1 MTSKKNNIRTLITKI
16 ILTCL
21 VFMLAFS
28 AFNIGKV
35 LASVDDIVIENASII
50 DKSSTTDAS
59 IISQNKDK
67 LETNVTYH
75 NVNDYVEFKLTLK
88 NNDSKKYTI
97 KTISDNNTNSN
108 IVYEYDKHE
117 NEEFTSGSE
126 KDINIKITYKTEAT
140 DKNGRDVNNNVEFTI
155 TFVDEDGNES
165 DKVVPINPKT
175 GDNLIIYIITGS
187 ISLLG
192 LILILKNKK
201 LSKSLLAILLI
212 TPFIVKAATLSYTFN
227 FNSEVKLYDKML
239 VTIDINGEK
248 EERLI
253 PYKTK
258 ITEPDPI
265 SIPGY
270 SFVGWYNVNNEEF
283 DFNNNITEDT
293 NIKAKYN
300 LLSYDITYN
309 LNGGVETTNPST
321 YTVEDNITLAN
332 PTKDYYDFIGWTGT
346 DLSEPTKNVVIKNKI
361 ENRTYLANYIPTTY
375 TIAYTGLTAEEIAAL
390 GNPTNYNIETSTF
403 TLVNPTKD
411 GYNFKGWT
419 GSNGDTPGNV
429 TINTGSHDNK
439 SYKANFEA
447 IEYDINYDLNG
458 GTVSTSNPSK
468 YTIESND
475 ITLIEPTKEGYTFI
489 GWTGTNI
496 DTPTKNITIPKGSIG
511 LRNYVANYSLVTYTI
526 TYSNITDAER
536 TIINNP
542 TEYNIESTTITLTN
556 PSNRLDIDNNPLED
570 FIGWD
575 DGNGNVS
582 ASVTIAQGSVGNKIY
597 TAVWGDN
604 DSEYTIN
611 YNLNGGSLTT
621 NNPTKYKRTTDTF
634 TLNNPSKEHYNFTG
648 WSGTGITGTST
659 EVTITKGSAGNR
671 NYVAN
676 YAPIDYTITYT
687 GLTAEEITAL
697 GNPDKYNIETTT
709 FTLVNPSDRLDTD
722 GDVEYEFAGWKI
734 GSTTSNTV
742 TLPDTN
748 NMGNKIYEATWNYVT
763 PTTYTINY
771 NLNGGTVTTN
781 NPTEFNKLTTPFTL
795 NNPTKTG
802 YNFKGW
808 SGTGL
813 TGDENITVVVN
824 TKTKSNLSYT
834 ANYSAKKYNVIFDG
848 NDSSVT
854 GTMNP
859 QEHTYDDSLAL
870 TKNTFERTGYNFLG
884 WNTKANGLGT
894 HYDDEDIVTNLST
907 EEDVTL
913 YAEWEEK
920 TITVT
925 FDSQGGSIV
934 SAQVLTYGQTL
945 GDVMSSL
952 PETNKTNS
960 VFMGWYEDLNASPI
974 DLTYAPSDNVTLLA
988 KWSNIICKKAITLNT
1003 ETCNSP
1009 NSKGCK
1015 ANGYTAGDTIYY
1027 GNVIN
1032 SDTFIPGDAFDCNV
1046 DGTGYNQRFYYVTDN
1061 GDNAVL
1067 ISHTTF
1073 SGANGQSNINVY
1085 YNYDTSLTLLPTTEQ
1100 WSNLP
1105 VTFEIQS
1112 GDYRPARMIRL
1123 EEIMDMTGLTYNELK
1138 TDGAL
1143 NDYEFLFEN
1152 SLYSGIGERST
1163 SWLEQTV
1170 INNNDTRIRYRND
1183 SRKLDEVTPEKYNSS
1198 NNCIKPIIEVPYD
1211 LIDDS
1216 YIVTFDSQGGTIEY
1230 ERKLVNKGTKINS
1243 FPTITNGTFD
1253 FAGWYTDTTWATSID
1268 EDYIPTG
1275 YDTYYA
1281 RWTTFVDKALIDSTS
1296 LLLAEGNTANIVITN
1311 LSDIEPIS
1319 YTSNDTSIASVDSN
1333 GVVTGESIG
1342 ETEIIITGLLSG
1354 QTRIINVEVEEE
1366 VTTYEVTFDSQGGSE
1381 VAPMTVN
1388 AGEQIGSLPADPTK
1402 ENQTFDGWYTNTT
1415 YSTKVTTTTIIDSN
1429 KIFYARWIP
1438 NNAVAVIGTSDFYT
1452 SIQAAIDEST
1462 TTKTIKVLK
1471 DVSLT
1476 AAIDLSTK
1484 NTNKNIVLDL
1494 NGHTLSASTSPK
1506 INVIKNKATL
1516 EVKNGTINTNSEQ
1529 GAINSEGGTVT
1540 ITNMTIIANTRQ
1552 AVNNEGGNVIIN
1564 GLVASSNTNGAYNGI
1579 TRGTVQNNSGT
1590 TTIISANITNSTGAA
1605 VSLGNGTLTV
1615 GTKDDAYD
1623 TDNIVIQGATY
1634 GIISKT
1640 NYSVYDGMIKG
1651 KTAAVEDETKITS
1664 IEDNSTKV
1672 NDSLDG
1678 YYRLYYEL
1686 TPAPHYTIT
1695 LDANGGSVDPSS
1707 VDVIIG
1713 EEVGTLPTP
1722 TYGTYT
1728 FEGWYTDNDEQVLST
1743 KIPESNETYYAK
1755 WSSDGEIVTFR
1766 TTNNAMKTYYQ
1777 YIDTWKDSSSNFPT
1791 WSDSN
1796 KSPSWALDQTE
1807 NTPMLNNFNNNNC
1820 MCADGQ
1826 CSSSGT
1832 VMCDKPEGYDT
1843 GHNEKVNVFLSDN
1856 TKVIGKK
1863 VSYSKS
1869 DNGVIYNLIPG
1880 QVYFWNLD
1888 SNPEVKGYVM
1898 ATGER
1903 RILDTGDVR
1912 NTRDLGGLPVDS
1924 DGNGSIDGHLAYG
1937 RLFRGIKLSSAN
1949 SVTELENLGINS
1961 ELDLREANSDTNKL
1975 SRYNRIEAQNYFVDP
1990 NGVTSTERNYYA
2002 MTRAG
2007 VKFAMEEIVAG
2018 NNLYF
2023 HCRIGT
2029 DRTGTVAYV
2038 LEGLLGVPEE
2048 DRIED
2053 YELSFFYGLVRIHRY
2068 HNEKPGS
2075 NVGTGKE
2082 RFVYMHNLMPT
2093 NSDIYDWYMA
2103 GSTDPDADNALINAF
2118 RAAMIESN

>member
-97 KTISDNNTNSN
+97 KTISDNNANSN

-126 KDINIKITYKTEAT
+126 KDINIKITYKTEVT

-253 PYKTK
+253 PYNSK

-270 SFVGWYNVNNEEF
+270 NFVGWYNGDEEF

-293 NIKAKYN
+293 NIMAKYN

-361 ENRTYLANYIPTTY
+361 ENRTFLANYIPTTY
-375 TIAYTGLTAEEIAAL
+375 TIAYTGLTAEEITAL

-447 IEYDINYDLNG
+447 IKYDINYELNG

-511 LRNYVANYSLVTYTI
+511 LRNYVANYS
-526 TYSNITDAER
+526 
-536 TIINNP
+536 
-542 TEYNIESTTITLTN
+542 
-556 PSNRLDIDNNPLED
+556 
-570 FIGWD
+570 
-575 DGNGNVS
+575 
-582 ASVTIAQGSVGNKIY
+582 
-597 TAVWGDN
+597 
-604 DSEYTIN
+604 
-611 YNLNGGSLTT
+611 
-621 NNPTKYKRTTDTF
+621 
-634 TLNNPSKEHYNFTG
+634 
-648 WSGTGITGTST
+648 
-659 EVTITKGSAGNR
+659 
-671 NYVAN
+671 
-676 YAPIDYTITYT
+676 PIDYTITYT

-697 GNPDKYNIETTT
+697 GNPDKYNIETTA

-734 GSTTSNTV
+734 GDTTSNTV
-742 TLPDTN
+742 TLPDTT
-748 NMGNKIYEATWNYVT
+748 NMGNKTYEATWNYVT
-763 PTTYTINY
+763 PTTYTITY
-771 NLNGGTVTTN
+771 NLNEGTVATN
-781 NPTEFNKLTTPFTL
+781 NPTEFSKLTEPFTL

-813 TGDENITVVVN
+813 TGDENTTVVVN

-884 WNTKANGLGT
+884 WNTKADGLGT
-894 HYDDEDIVTNLST
+894 HYDDEEVVTNLST

-913 YAEWEEK
+913 YAEWEAK

-952 PETNKTNS
+952 PETNKTNL

-1009 NSKGCK
+1009 SGKGCR
-1015 ANGYTAGDTIYY
+1015 ANGYTAGDTITY

-1046 DGTGYNQRFYYVTDN
+1046 DGTGYNQRFYYVTAN

-1123 EEIMDMTGLTYNELK
+1123 EEIMNMTGLTYNELK

-1163 SWLEQTV
+1163 AWLEQTV
-1170 INNNDTRIRYRND
+1170 INNNDKRIRYRND
-1183 SRKLDEVTPEKYNSS
+1183 NRKLDEVTPEKYNSS

-1296 LLLAEGNTANIVITN
+1296 LLIAEGNTANIVITN

-1319 YTSNDTSIASVDSN
+1319 YTSNDASIASVDSN

-1381 VAPMTVN
+1381 VLPMTVN

-1415 YSTKVTTTTIIDSN
+1415 YTTKVTTSTIIDGN
-1429 KIFYARWIP
+1429 KTFYARWVP
-1438 NNAVAVIGTSDFYT
+1438 NDVVAEIDNEFFT
-1452 SIQAAIDEST
+1452 SIQDAIDSAPS
-1462 TTKTIKVLK
+1462 TKTTVKLLK
-1471 DVSLT
+1471 DVTVS

-1484 NTNKNIVLDL
+1484 NTSKNIVLDL
-1494 NGHTLSASTSPK
+1494 NGHTINALANPN

-1516 EVKNGTINTNSEQ
+1516 EVTNGTINTLTKQ

-1540 ITNMTIIANTRQ
+1540 ITDMTITANERQ
-1552 AVNNEGGNVIIN
+1552 AVNNEGGTVIIN
-1564 GLVASSNTNGAYNGI
+1564 GLVASSKTSGAYNGV

-1615 GTKDDAYD
+1615 GTKDDTYD
-1623 TDNIVIQGATY
+1623 TDETIIQGSTY
-1634 GIISKT
+1634 GIIAKT

-1664 IEDNSTKV
+1664 IEDNSSKV

-1880 QVYFWNLD
+1880 QVYFWNLE

-1924 DGNGSIDGHLAYG
+1924 DENGSIDGHLAYG

-1990 NGVTSTERNYYA
+1990 NGATAQEREYYQW
-2002 MTRAG
+2002 TRNS